1 MPVFFIFRVLVS
13 PLSLLIVL
21 SSGCAKAKLEPE
33 EAKKRFLAIA
43 KNGCDG
49 DVREMHDVLHATF
62 KKGALVS
69 DYKDILNT
77 AHLKITDP
85 TQLANHATDES
96 READVLFIWNI
107 NDGSDGILLRI
118 FLRKSNLRHAAYTLG
133 QVAATEPQLIHL

>member
-1 MPVFFIFRVLVS
+1 MPVLFIFRVLVS

-85 TQLANHATDES
+85 TQLANHARTNRGKPMCS
-96 READVLFIWNI
+96 LF
-107 NDGSDGILLRI
+107 GI
-118 FLRKSNLRHAAYTLG
+118 SMMAQMASY
-133 QVAATEPQLIHL
+133 